1 MRPGDRKELEGW
13 VRARTTPQR
22 RVERARIVLGS
33 AGGLSGRAL
42 ARQIGVSLPTVQRWL
57 DRPWGVRSGRSAYSD
72 EVVHP
77 FRAKLSTCSGPRC
90 PLVPSQAVRMGAG
103 ILKGCWTWMDQ
114 AWS

>member
-42 ARQIGVSLPTVQRWL
+42 AREIGVSLPTVQRWL
-57 DRPWGVRSGRSAYSD
+57 DRYDD
-72 EVVHP
+72 EGYP
-77 FRAKLSTCSGPRC
+77 
-90 PLVPSQAVRMGAG
+90 GA
-103 ILKGCWTWMDQ
+103 
-114 AWS
+114 